1 MKKALPHSIGTD
13 LRAICHKFGEPF
25 SKQKTELIL
34 QSLEG
39 RFSHAAS
46 LIAFY
51 DALLFIRAYP
61 ENKSEYK
68 LAGQALDSIKA
79 QLAEEKR
86 KGNALPEKLNGSGL
100 PESTLSIAPSIDLL
114 ESLRILFHDEL
125 KIDSTNADAE
135 TVNSILKLFLPQT
148 THEYLEEKNKPLVQR
163 AQELA
168 GEENPVDWLIRL
180 FRNKNLPAD
189 ITDQLFNSLGA
200 YFSITH
206 SAETFSKSELQ
217 HPFTQPFFNP
227 KGLQKKADE
236 QKILNQKIE
245 APLRLTETEKQWY
258 IAVSKLKLALLNR
271 ETDPVTYCN
280 EEDVHVYAMGRGFQI
295 ALFGLKT
302 ERRLPFDSYIGYMA
316 FKNGLPIAYGGAWM
330 FGSSAKI
337 GVNIFEE
344 FRGGESAWIFCQLM
358 RLYRQLYDV
367 KRFIVEP
374 YQYGKHNP
382 EGIQSGA
389 FWFYYRLG
397 FRPANE
403 KLNAVAAAEWKKIQ
417 ADKSY
422 RSPATILR
430 SFTHSNIEFA
440 IDKNAP
446 ASIDPSGF
454 SKLVTNLYSE
464 LGKDADEEIE
474 REIAGVLKINLKTWH
489 ANEYAG
495 FTRLAPLL
503 FLIRDLKNWNAKA
516 KKELA
521 AVLKSRGG
529 ETEME
534 YCKRISKHSLL
545 LASLKALLE
554 NKQ

>member
-1 MKKALPHSIGTD
+1 MKTILPHSIGTD
-13 LRAICHKFGEPF
+13 LRAVCHKYGEPF
-25 SKQKTELIL
+25 SKQKSELMQ
-34 QSLEG
+34 QSLNG
-39 RFSHAAS
+39 RFNKAAS

-61 ENKSEYK
+61 ETKTEYK
-68 LAGQALDSIKA
+68 LAGQALEAIKA

-86 KGNALPEKLNGSGL
+86 KGNSLPEKLNGTGL
-100 PESTLSIAPSIDLL
+100 PESTLSIAPSLDLL
-114 ESLRILFHDEL
+114 ESLRVLFHDEL

-135 TVNSILKLFLPQT
+135 TVTAILKLFLPQS
-148 THEYLEEKNKPLVQR
+148 THEYLEEKNKTLAQR

-168 GEENPVDWLIRL
+168 GNENPVDWLIRL
-180 FRNKNLPAD
+180 FRDKNLPAD

-206 SAETFSKSELQ
+206 SADTFSKAELQ
-217 HPFTQPFFNP
+217 HPFTQAFFNP

-236 QKILNQKIE
+236 LKILNQKID
-245 APLRLTETEKQWY
+245 APLRLSETEKQWY
-258 IAVSKLKLALLNR
+258 IAVSRLKLALLNR

-295 ALFGLKT
+295 ALFGLKA

-330 FGSSAKI
+330 FGAAAKI

-403 KLNAVAAAEWKKIQ
+403 KLNAVGAAEWKKIQ

-422 RSPATILR
+422 RSPAGILR

-454 SKLVTNLYSE
+454 SKLVTKLYSE
-464 LGKDADEEIE
+464 LGKEADEQIT
-474 REIAGVLKINLKTWH
+474 REIASVLNISLKSWN
-489 ANEYAG
+489 ANELAG

-503 FLIRDLKNWNAKA
+503 FLIPDLKSWNAKA
-516 KKELA
+516 KKELTA
-521 AVLKSRGG
+521 ILKSRGG

-534 YCKRISKHSLL
+534 YCKRISRHQLL
-545 LASLKALLE
+545 LDSLKGLLE
-554 NKQ
+554 KL